1 MARERAEQP
10 SPDLFSTKTVGDVSP
25 KTKRVATGET
35 SVATGETSNV
45 TRERPL
51 QRHVLPKD
59 LPNAVKQLSDGEL
72 DLLYTATLKELGR
85 RGKSLPNVGTSS
97 TLSPADLPPKP
108 PPATKK
114 HSHGRQVKVAPISLT
129 RGLVNVVR
137 AAFKAGVTPS
147 RIARQFGLTQS
158 DVRKALASDEAKR

>member
-25 KTKRVATGET
+25 EAKRVATRET
-35 SVATGETSNV
+35 SDV

-59 LPNAVKQLSDGEL
+59 LPNAVKQLNDSEL
-72 DLLYTATLKELGR
+72 DLLYAATLKEMGR
-85 RGKSLPNVGTSS
+85 RGKSPPNVGTSF

-114 HSHGRQVKVAPISLT
+114 HSHGRQVKVTPISLT

-137 AAFKAGVTPS
+137 AAFKAGVMPS
-147 RIARQFGLTQS
+147 RIAREFGLTPS